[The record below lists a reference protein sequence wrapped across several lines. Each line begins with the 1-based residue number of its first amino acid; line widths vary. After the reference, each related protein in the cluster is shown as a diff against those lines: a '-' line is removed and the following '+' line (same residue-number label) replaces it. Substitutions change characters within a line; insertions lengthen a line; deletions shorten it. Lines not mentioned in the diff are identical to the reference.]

1 MDSGTE
7 AFRRYLQGEPAAF
20 DEVMELYR
28 ENLIFFL
35 CRFVP
40 DLHTAEDLAE
50 DAFVELLLH
59 PHRFRF
65 TVSLKT
71 YLFAIGRNKAL
82 TWRKKARRCNEALP
96 EDLACP
102 EAEQPETLFLRGEQ
116 KQQISR
122 ALALMN
128 GDYRTALHLLY
139 FEQLS
144 YAEIG
149 RVMHRSSKQVE
160 NLVYRGRLALK
171 KQLEKEGFQNESS
184 GGI

>member
-1 MDSGTE
+1 MDSGTK
-7 AFRRYLQGEPAAF
+7 AFERYLQGETAAF

-40 DLHTAEDLAE
+40 DFHTAEDLAE

-82 TWRKKARRCNEALP
+82 TWRKKAARRGEMPP
-96 EDLACP
+96 EELACSA
-102 EAEQPETLFLRGEQ
+102 AEQPEELFLREEQ
-116 KQQISR
+116 KRLISQT
-122 ALALMN
+122 LMQLN
-128 GDYRTALHLLY
+128 DDYRTALHLLY

-144 YAEIG
+144 YSEIG
-149 RVMHRSSKQVE
+149 QIMHKNNKQVE
-160 NLVYRGRLALK
+160 NLVYRGRIALK
-171 KQLEKEGFQNESS
+171 KQLEKEGFCDENT
-184 GGI
+184 GRI